1 MLNTTWA
8 DSQQTIYRLTYP
20 GIAFG
25 AAAAWQ
31 PEPVNTNSFF
41 RDYCAVV
48 YPAPAAAE
56 ISTSLE
62 ELSTVEEIFEQVLHN
77 DTQSAFWAD
86 PLAPGHLK
94 MLQAGEVQVRRARL
108 LAESAQERVQRAMRI
123 SSDPTLKS
131 LLLAARLFDYL
142 GMKSLYA
149 VEWADYF
156 RQLKE
161 NPSKELVQLYIG
173 NQMNSTTY
181 GMLTDLREMISE
193 LREQY
198 REAWLD
204 EATPFRLQSALYR
217 WDAEWNYWTAMQRL
231 LREQVLHGW
240 KEGEPF
246 PPLETIRPKAK

>member
-1 MLNTTWA
+1 MVDEQELA
-8 DSQQTIYRLTYP
+8 LAAARLF
-20 GIAFG
+20 GVG
-25 AAAAWQ
+25 AAEVDDHARLGLLAARRH
-31 PEPVNTNSFF
+31 ELG
-41 RDYCAVV
+41 
-48 YPAPAAAE
+48 PA
-56 ISTSLE
+56 LE
-62 ELSTVEEIFEQVLHN
+62 ELSTVEEIFESVLK
-77 DTQSAFWAD
+77 DSTQSAFWAD
-86 PLAPGHLK
+86 PLAPGQLK
-94 MLQAGEVQVRRARL
+94 KLQAGAAELRRARL
-108 LAESAQERVQRAMRI
+108 LAESAQERVQRAMRK

-161 NPSKELVQLYIG
+161 NPKKELVTLYIG

-193 LREQY
+193 LREEY
-198 REAWLD
+198 RAAWLD

-217 WDAEWNYWTAMQRL
+217 WDAEWNYWTAVQRL
-231 LREQVLHGW
+231 VVQQVLHGW

-246 PPLETIRPKAK
+246 PSIEVIRPKQ